1 MSDSQEVLALSLME
15 QILLGSLAAPLRYKL
30 IESNLGKDLGDTTG
44 YHSDYSETFFSVGLK
59 GVAKKNLQAVED
71 LILDGLKEIVAQK
84 IEPSFI

>member
-44 YHSDYSETFFSVGLK
+44 YHSDYSKLLFL
-59 GVAKKNLQAVED
+59 
-71 LILDGLKEIVAQK
+71 
-84 IEPSFI
+84 